1 MYRRANIEYTSLR
14 ELLPNKVAQWI
25 SGKSIL
31 SLVNCLRSTK
41 SNKINLEK
49 LEQKL
54 TFDTMQEQCNEQGSL
69 LWVCYETQQEHKW
82 YWYNRGKDG
91 GIGFEGRRKDHS
103 KRCIIYS
110 EYFKTLKSPHL
121 DKPLPSQVLDYLLQ
135 HASLASMVTS
145 IPAASRTETQAS
157 VQIHIKHE
165 DEQSICWSYNRRTFT
180 CSSELVPRG
189 VVLVECETNA
199 HNNDYNKT
207 YLFYSE
213 RFKSWLSPALT
224 EAHREDT
231 QMPLEVVEWIK
242 RHQERQAKK
251 MEQLYFIRAQQ
262 LQQPWCTTPV
272 SLRKLKQTTLLV
284 LVAAIE
290 GRLNYGFKNPM
301 RLVEALTH
309 ASYAEALTPCCQ
321 CLAFVGAPLVEM
333 LLIEQVIEIAHK
345 AGFRLRQQ
353 GIKSMQQQQDDICAG
368 MFKHVPITKASTLL
382 DWASVACNHITY
394 SYAAC
399 KLDLHK
405 FILISSKELAMG
417 IQSFERFVD
426 QAEKNEPSK
435 LWLKMLCHDAP
446 RVLSDVFQALVA
458 AVFLDSNLITVR
470 QTFKGILKEHILT
483 KLFIPEL
490 INHDGGPLV
499 FGDAAGCASSE
510 GTLFEINNYAKMS
523 NYVSIRRAVT
533 DACVNNV
540 ISPGLLGPG
549 ASVNKKNE
557 VLDGSYIEHMKLLHD
572 LHCCQCSKQDK
583 DFGLPVCSTS
593 PRTAKMRCKAVRDM
607 TSETMAKI
615 MTCTSNF
622 EKDNSEED
630 IKTMAKIMTCT
641 SNFEKDNSE
650 EDIKTNEKLKGQNT
664 RGQSVWC
671 KYCEMELNGPIQ
683 YNEHKIGKKHKRKI
697 QGAMFQ
703 KILRPYASKE

>member
-69 LWVCYETQQEHKW
+69 LWVCYETQQEHTW

-121 DKPLPSQVLDYLLQ
+121 DKPLPSQVLDYLLE

-231 QMPLEVVEWIK
+231 QMPLDVVEWIK
-242 RHQERQAKK
+242 RHQQSQAKQK
-251 MEQLYFIRAQQ
+251 WSNFTLSVHNSCSSLGAPH
-262 LQQPWCTTPV
+262 LPV
-272 SLRKLKQTTLLV
+272 S
-284 LVAAIE
+284 
-290 GRLNYGFKNPM
+290 
-301 RLVEALTH
+301 
-309 ASYAEALTPCCQ
+309 
-321 CLAFVGAPLVEM
+321 
-333 LLIEQVIEIAHK
+333 
-345 AGFRLRQQ
+345 
-353 GIKSMQQQQDDICAG
+353 
-368 MFKHVPITKASTLL
+368 
-382 DWASVACNHITY
+382 
-394 SYAAC
+394 
-399 KLDLHK
+399 
-405 FILISSKELAMG
+405 
-417 IQSFERFVD
+417 
-426 QAEKNEPSK
+426 
-435 LWLKMLCHDAP
+435 
-446 RVLSDVFQALVA
+446 
-458 AVFLDSNLITVR
+458 
-470 QTFKGILKEHILT
+470 
-483 KLFIPEL
+483 
-490 INHDGGPLV
+490 
-499 FGDAAGCASSE
+499 
-510 GTLFEINNYAKMS
+510 
-523 NYVSIRRAVT
+523 
-533 DACVNNV
+533 
-540 ISPGLLGPG
+540 GL
-549 ASVNKKNE
+549 
-557 VLDGSYIEHMKLLHD
+557 
-572 LHCCQCSKQDK
+572 
-583 DFGLPVCSTS
+583 
-593 PRTAKMRCKAVRDM
+593 
-607 TSETMAKI
+607 
-615 MTCTSNF
+615 
-622 EKDNSEED
+622 
-630 IKTMAKIMTCT
+630 
-641 SNFEKDNSE
+641 
-650 EDIKTNEKLKGQNT
+650 
-664 RGQSVWC
+664 
-671 KYCEMELNGPIQ
+671 
-683 YNEHKIGKKHKRKI
+683 
-697 QGAMFQ
+697 
-703 KILRPYASKE
+703 